1 MDRRIDDM
9 LTRMMENMQ
18 NQDTHFT
25 NNNRNQNRGR
35 STNRNRNNNN
45 NNNNSNGM
53 RYFSRQLDV
62 TSDLISSYN
71 NNIQEYQRNVGIMIA
86 LLHSN
91 NQLFNERFN
100 TPLRVSNVRT
110 EGPFFSY
117 TNTTTPQ
124 RRQEPPNTSQ
134 RQQQIDQVVRTFTY
148 SQEIGSSLNDNRCPI
163 SLQEYVEGDELCEII
178 TCGHIFKKTNLLR
191 WLQRT
196 NTCPSCRA
204 QLNIPLPN
212 NSPIHNRNTTTQM
225 FWTSDNTNN
234 QLFNSDFWRNF
245 VELYDNSGNS
255 LNDVSNNNFSWLFND
270 VSGNN
275 IQQPVTN
282 NEEDSDIPD
291 HASVD

>member
-18 NQDTHFT
+18 NQDPLLT
-25 NNNRNQNRGR
+25 NNNRNQNRAR
-35 STNRNRNNNN
+35 TTNRNRN

-53 RYFSRQLDV
+53 RYFSRQLDI
-62 TSDLISSYN
+62 TSELISNYN
-71 NNIQEYQRNVGIMIA
+71 YNMQEYQRNIGILIA
-86 LLHSN
+86 LLYSN

-117 TNTTTPQ
+117 SNTTLPQ
-124 RRQEPPNTSQ
+124 TRQPTQNAPQ

-148 SQEIGSSLNDNRCPI
+148 SQDIASSLNDNRCPI

-225 FWTSDNTNN
+225 FWTTDNTNN

-255 LNDVSNNNFSWLFND
+255 LNDISNNNFSWLFND
-270 VSGNN
+270 ASGNT
-275 IQQPVTN
+275 IEQDTN
-282 NEEDSDIPD
+282 NEDSDVPSIAP
-291 HASVD
+291 VD

>member
-9 LTRMMENMQ
+9 LTRMMENMH
-18 NQDTHFT
+18 NQDPLFT
-25 NNNRNQNRGR
+25 NNNRNQNRAR
-35 STNRNRNNNN
+35 TTNRNRNN

-53 RYFSRQLDV
+53 RYFSRQLDI
-62 TSDLISSYN
+62 TSDLISNYN
-71 NNIQEYQRNVGIMIA
+71 NNILEYQRNIGIMIA
-86 LLHSN
+86 LLHYN

-117 TNTTTPQ
+117 SNTTVPQ
-124 RRQEPPNTSQ
+124 TRQATQNAPQ

-148 SQEIGSSLNDNRCPI
+148 SQDIASSLNDNRCPI

-225 FWTSDNTNN
+225 FWTTDNTNN

-255 LNDVSNNNFSWLFND
+255 LNDISNNNFSWLFND
-270 VSGNN
+270 ASGNT
-275 IQQPVTN
+275 IEQDTN
-282 NEEDSDIPD
+282 NEDSDVPSIAP
-291 HASVD
+291 VD

>member
-18 NQDTHFT
+18 NQDPHFT
-25 NNNRNQNRGR
+25 NNNRNQNRAR
-35 STNRNRNNNN
+35 TTNRNRN

-53 RYFSRQLDV
+53 RYFSRQLDI
-62 TSDLISSYN
+62 TSELISNYN
-71 NNIQEYQRNVGIMIA
+71 YNMQEYQRNIGILIA
-86 LLHSN
+86 LLYSN

-117 TNTTTPQ
+117 SNTTLPQ
-124 RRQEPPNTSQ
+124 TRQPTQNAPQ

-148 SQEIGSSLNDNRCPI
+148 SQDIASSLNDNRCPI

-225 FWTSDNTNN
+225 FWTTDNTNN

-255 LNDVSNNNFSWLFND
+255 LNDISNNNFSWLFND
-270 VSGNN
+270 ASGNT
-275 IQQPVTN
+275 IEQDTN
-282 NEEDSDIPD
+282 NEDSDVPSIAP
-291 HASVD
+291 VD